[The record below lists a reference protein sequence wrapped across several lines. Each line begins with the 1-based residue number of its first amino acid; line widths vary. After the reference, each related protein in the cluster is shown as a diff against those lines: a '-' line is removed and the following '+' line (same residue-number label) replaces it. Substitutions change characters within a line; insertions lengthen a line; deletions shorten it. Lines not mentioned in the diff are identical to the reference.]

1 MFVKSTVSMVILGIE
16 TSCDETAAAVIQVTR
31 GRFVVKSSVVS
42 SQIKIHRRYGGVVP
56 EVAARNHI
64 IKIIPVIQAA
74 LAQAKV
80 GLKKIDRLA
89 VTVGPGLISALIVG
103 IQTAKTIA
111 AATGIPIVGVNH
123 MRAHLYSGLIENKPI
138 TFPALALIVSG
149 GHTELIVMRNKTT
162 IKKIGQTIDDAAGE
176 AFDKVAALL
185 GLPYPGG
192 PEIARRAKRGKTAA
206 FDFPR
211 PLLDRKDSNFS
222 FSGLKTAV
230 RYRIENKKLTTAQI
244 ADVCASFQ
252 QAVIDVLVAKTMAAA
267 KKYKCKTILVTGGV
281 AANSQ
286 LRTDMQ
292 QAAKLE
298 KIPVIFPPLNV
309 CTDNAAMIAVAGFF
323 EKPIAWQKIAPDANL
338 EIK

>member
-1 MFVKSTVSMVILGIE
+1 MVILGIE
-16 TSCDETAAAVIQVTR
+16 TSCDETAAAVVQVTR
-31 GRFVVKSSVVS
+31 GRFVVKSNVVS

-74 LAQAKV
+74 LVQAGV
-80 GLKKIDRLA
+80 SLKKIDRLA
-89 VTVGPGLISALIVG
+89 VTIGPGLISALIVG

-111 AATGIPIVGVNH
+111 AATNIPIVEVNH
-123 MRAHLYSGLIENKPI
+123 MCAHLYSGLVENKPI
-138 TFPALALIVSG
+138 KFPALGLIVSG
-149 GHTELIVMRNKTT
+149 GHTELIVMRDKTT

-192 PEIARRAKRGKTAA
+192 PEISERARQGRINT
-206 FDFPR
+206 FNFPR

-230 RYRIENKKLTTAQI
+230 RYRIEKRKLTTAI
-244 ADVCASFQ
+244 INDVCASFQ
-252 QAVIDVLVAKTMAAA
+252 QAVVDVLVAKTMAAA

-286 LRTDMQ
+286 LRVDMQ
-292 QAAKLE
+292 QAAKVE

-323 EKPIAWQKIAPDANL
+323 EKPAAWQKIAPNANL